1 MTARPATTRTPDP
14 ATAAQRRRRVT
25 AGLAELDIWLADQ
38 VRTGL
43 ARIDGSTGAFEAMAA
58 RMVDAQAPAVAARL
72 RALAYGDRAAA
83 DRPRRMLAE
92 LAALHLLVTAHR
104 DLDDLPEAQSAT
116 VRTHIGY
123 PMPTASVRERPAV
136 RDHWMTL
143 GIRVSAEDRLHTR
156 RTWLRGRRTHQWAL
170 LVEHSFGDDPAFP
183 ATAPPPGRMVDAE
196 VHYYPGAPRLR
207 ALWGVRHGA
216 EEPFTTL
223 PAAAPTRASVPDSGH
238 ARPGRG
244 PGPDSGR
251 GADIRDANGR
261 GPDLRGA
268 RDPEVENGCDP
279 DLEGDGDC
287 AAAAA
292 AYASALTAD
301 PWLRSWP
308 VLLREVIPAVD
319 GGRQVLVDRAGAA
332 LPMTGLEQPWRMLG
346 TAGGH
351 PVTVVGE
358 WTADGLVPISLLAQ
372 GEIVDVREPDAL
384 ADPTRAA
391 DAPDML
397 TPSPPD
403 DLTTTALLGTAHRSL
418 DSQRLPPPVAE
429 LVAELSGDPPRVLL
443 AAAALRE
450 AYDRAARTP
459 ETATPPA
466 PAPDDPRRLLP
477 GPAAVRLSDM
487 LRVRSPFLPEWFEAA
502 LPHDY
507 RAPDALCARLLE
519 TARADPALRDPLLR
533 LAGARGRW
541 LAARHP
547 TWHELFADASP
558 GHGAM
563 PPATGR
569 TTSDT
574 WLSGPPAHRR
584 DRLAGLRRRDPE
596 TARRVL
602 EQAWPEEPDP
612 GRAELLA
619 VLADGLD
626 SGDEPL
632 LEAALDD
639 RRSDVRRTAAGLL
652 AVLPDS
658 AFAGRM
664 RARAAR
670 WLRIEHT
677 GDVVAV
683 HVDIPEDLDDT
694 ARRDGITDRT
704 VEFSYRWNGVPDYAA
719 GRLRQLVAATPLN
732 HWRASAG
739 EPRAALRARVPD
751 RYRQPLL
758 DGLLDATLHQ
768 RDPAWAAALFANGVP
783 SDTALLRRRELF
795 ALMPCQA
802 RVAHLRRLDSA
813 WLSEL
818 EALLPAMEH
827 PWPQELAQHV
837 ILLLLERARI
847 CEQNQGAHGTGPAAH
862 RSLLTA
868 AATHLPVDA
877 TGLVGVAA
885 GRCADPTW
893 QRAFDRLADDLTHR
907 SKMLEELQQ

>member
-14 ATAAQRRRRVT
+14 ATAAQRGRRVT

-43 ARIDGSTGAFEAMAA
+43 ARMDRSSSAFEAMAA

-72 RALAYGDRAAA
+72 RALAYGDRTAP
-83 DRPRRMLAE
+83 DGPRRTLAE
-92 LAALHLLVTAHR
+92 LAALHLLITAHR
-104 DLDDLPEAQSAT
+104 DLDDLPEALAAT

-123 PMPTASVRERPAV
+123 PMPTAAVRERPAV

-143 GIRVSAEDRLHTR
+143 GMRVGAEDRLHTR
-156 RTWLRGRRTHQWAL
+156 RTWLRGRRTHRWAL

-196 VHYYPGAPRLR
+196 VHYYPGAPELR

-216 EEPFTTL
+216 EEPFTTI
-223 PAAAPTRASVPDSGH
+223 PAPAPTRAAVSQAGHPRPTRDTDTDSG
-238 ARPGRG
+238 
-244 PGPDSGR
+244 
-251 GADIRDANGR
+251 
-261 GPDLRGA
+261 
-268 RDPEVENGCDP
+268 
-279 DLEGDGDC
+279 C
-287 AAAAA
+287 AAAHA
-292 AYASALTAD
+292 AYAEALTAD

-319 GGRQVLVDRAGAA
+319 GHRQVLVDRTGAA
-332 LPMTGLEQPWRMLG
+332 LPITGLEQPWRMLG
-346 TAGGH
+346 AAGGH

-358 WTADGLVPISLLAQ
+358 WTADGLVPISLLTH
-372 GEIVDVREPDAL
+372 GEIVDVREPDAVP
-384 ADPTRAA
+384 DPRRAA
-391 DAPDML
+391 DTVA
-397 TPSPPD
+397 TSPPD
-403 DLTTTALLGTAHRSL
+403 ELTATALLGTAHRTL
-418 DSQRLPPPVAE
+418 DPASLPPPVAE
-429 LVAELSGDPPRVLL
+429 LVTELTGDPPQVLL

-450 AYDRAARTP
+450 VYDRAARTP
-459 ETATPPA
+459 ETAALPD

-487 LRVRSPFLPEWFEAA
+487 LRVRSPFLPEWFDAA

-507 RAPDALCARLLE
+507 RAPGALCARLLE
-519 TARADPALRDPLLR
+519 TAEADPAVRAPLLR

-547 TWHELFADASP
+547 TWHELFADTAPEYGAAAATGSP
-558 GHGAM
+558 PPATQAPPSTTESAPPTPGAK
-563 PPATGR
+563 PPATGEA
-569 TTSDT
+569 TPDT
-574 WLSGPPAHRR
+574 WLFGTPAHRR
-584 DRLAGLRRRDPE
+584 AWLAGLRRRDPA
-596 TARRVL
+596 TARRLL
-602 EQAWPEEPDP
+602 EQAWPKESDP
-612 GRAELLA
+612 GRADLLA
-619 VLADGLD
+619 VLAEGLD

-632 LEAALDD
+632 LETALED
-639 RRSDVRRTAAGLL
+639 RRSEVRRTAAGLL
-652 AVLPDS
+652 AALPGS

-670 WLRIEHT
+670 WLRVEHA
-677 GDVVAV
+677 GDVVVV
-683 HVDIPEDLDDT
+683 HVDLPEELDDA

-719 GRLRQLVAATPLN
+719 GRLRQLAAVTPLGY
-732 HWRASAG
+732 WTESVG

-768 RDPAWAAALFANGVP
+768 RDPVWAAALFGNGVP

-795 ALMPCQA
+795 ALMPQQA
-802 RVAHLRRLDSA
+802 RVTHLRRLDSA

-827 PWPQELAQHV
+827 PWPRELAQHV

-847 CEQNQGAHGTGPAAH
+847 CEQNRGTHGTGPAAH

-885 GRCADPTW
+885 GRCAEPSW
-893 QRAFDRLADDLTHR
+893 RRAFDRLADDLTHR